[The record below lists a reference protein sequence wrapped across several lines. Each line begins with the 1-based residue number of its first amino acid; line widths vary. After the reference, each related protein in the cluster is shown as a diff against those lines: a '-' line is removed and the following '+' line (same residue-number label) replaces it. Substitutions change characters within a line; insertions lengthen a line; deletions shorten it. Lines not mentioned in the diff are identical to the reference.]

1 MLWEPGARDRVIQ
14 SRRIEGHVCIVPASV
29 GALGHSA
36 HPPPREWGVAALQ
49 AGGGAGPGEP
59 SPSLCGVPRGG
70 AVSQG
75 TGMQDLYAQVQGGT
89 FRWSELE
96 AGGVDTGEEP
106 TGAAGGRA
114 LDAPSSPR
122 STGSAGGGVP
132 PSRPSPAP
140 PPSSISPSIR
150 QSAFFFPFLIVCFC
164 CQFCIFFFIFLGL
177 FSV

>member
-1 MLWEPGARDRVIQ
+1 M
-14 SRRIEGHVCIVPASV
+14 CIVPASV

-122 STGSAGGGVP
+122 STGSAGGGGAALP
-132 PSRPSPAP
+132 PLSRPSPL
-140 PPSSISPSIR
+140 PPSLPLSVNQRFS
-150 QSAFFFPFLIVCFC
+150 FLF
-164 CQFCIFFFIFLGL
+164 
-177 FSV
+177 